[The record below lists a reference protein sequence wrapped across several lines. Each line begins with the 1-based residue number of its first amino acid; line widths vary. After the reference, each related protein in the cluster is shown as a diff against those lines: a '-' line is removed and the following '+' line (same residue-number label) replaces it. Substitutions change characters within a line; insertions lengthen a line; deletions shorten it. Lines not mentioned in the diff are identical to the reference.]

1 MKIKLI
7 STSTDYG
14 DSKLKEEY
22 IKAFNAKESK
32 TEDDY
37 GDQMYTYEVE
47 ISSIEKLFEIATKI
61 NQELIISSKDEMGPN
76 MIEIY
81 DGYREWIWKS
91 RLPLKVI
98 MLEIDSQNQIKCI
111 KLGTDWGKKW
121 QKRSLYKF
129 VKNIF

>member
-7 STSTDYG
+7 STSADYG
-14 DSKLKEEY
+14 KLKEEY

-47 ISSIEKLFEIATKI
+47 ISSIEKLFEIAQKI
-61 NQELIISSKDEMGPN
+61 NQELIISSKDEMGSN

-81 DGYREWIWKS
+81 DGYRE
-91 RLPLKVI
+91 
-98 MLEIDSQNQIKCI
+98 
-111 KLGTDWGKKW
+111 
-121 QKRSLYKF
+121 
-129 VKNIF
+129 

>member
-7 STSTDYG
+7 STSADYG
-14 DSKLKEEY
+14 KLKEEY

-37 GDQMYTYEVE
+37 GDQIYTYEVAV
-47 ISSIEKLFEIATKI
+47 SSVEKLFEIAKKI
-61 NQELIISSKDEMGPN
+61 NQELIISSKDGFRPN
-76 MIEIY
+76 RIEIY

-98 MLEIDSQNQIKCI
+98 MLETDSQNQIKCI

-121 QKRSLYKF
+121 QKRSLCNF

>member
-7 STSTDYG
+7 STSADYG
-14 DSKLKEEY
+14 KLKEEY

-47 ISSIEKLFEIATKI
+47 ISSIEKLFEIAKKI
-61 NQELIISSKDEMGPN
+61 NQELIISSKDEMGSN

-81 DGYREWIWKS
+81 DGYREWIWK
-91 RLPLKVI
+91 
-98 MLEIDSQNQIKCI
+98 
-111 KLGTDWGKKW
+111 
-121 QKRSLYKF
+121 
-129 VKNIF
+129 

>member
-7 STSTDYG
+7 STSADYG
-14 DSKLKEEY
+14 KLKEEY

-47 ISSIEKLFEIATKI
+47 ISSIEKLFEIAKKI
-61 NQELIISSKDEMGPN
+61 NQELIISSKDEMGSN

-81 DGYREWIWKS
+81 DGYRE
-91 RLPLKVI
+91 
-98 MLEIDSQNQIKCI
+98 
-111 KLGTDWGKKW
+111 
-121 QKRSLYKF
+121 
-129 VKNIF
+129 